1 MYIPAERPLFTLSE
15 AQKEEIVAQADSH
28 LKTAKGRGYRRQVT
42 RDEVAQLLSSLPR
55 EPDTG
60 LVSFHDAQALIVGYR
75 ETQIARFK
83 IIFPNLVAAASGS
96 ECGGAPVKKQRA
108 SSAAPV
114 LDHGVGDRFKGCE
127 SNAENSKPR
136 DLSSSEQGTRLEK
149 AGASCGQKT
158 GGRLARRKA
167 KFSLDVAPAEMFI
180 KDAGFTPAG
189 MAKHVSDLRKVGQNN
204 LIVVKR
210 QP

>member
-42 RDEVAQLLSSLPR
+42 RDEVTQLLSGLPR
-55 EPDTG
+55 ETG
-60 LVSFHDAQALIVGYR
+60 TGFVSFHDAQALIVGYR

-83 IIFPNLVAAASGS
+83 VIFPNLVATTSGG
-96 ECGGAPVKKQRA
+96 ERGGAPVKKQRA
-108 SSAAPV
+108 SSAILV
-114 LDHGVGDRFKGCE
+114 SQQGVGDGLKACE
-127 SNAENSKPR
+127 SNAENIKPR
-136 DLSSSEQGTRLEK
+136 DLDSSGQETRLVK
-149 AGASCGQKT
+149 TRGPSGKRAGDRL
-158 GGRLARRKA
+158 GRRRA

-189 MAKHVSDLRKVGQNN
+189 MAKHVSGFRKG
-204 LIVVKR
+204 R
-210 QP
+210 